1 MGRAKAPPPSA
12 SPARRAARA
21 TSAAPAPLVAPR
33 IRVLCGGEIALG
45 PGKVALLRAIHGG
58 SCLATAARSLGMSY
72 MRAWKLVETMNAC
85 FREPL
90 VTKRRGGKTHGSTV
104 LTATGERVLALYRD
118 MEEASREAMTASW
131 QKLRTH
137 LK

>member
-1 MGRAKAPPPSA
+1 MGRASAPRRPDSSTRRAPRAASDPSA
-12 SPARRAARA
+12 PW
-21 TSAAPAPLVAPR
+21 VAPR

-45 PGKVALLRAIHGG
+45 PGKVELLEAIHGSG
-58 SCLATAARSLGMSY
+58 CLAAAARGLGMSY

-90 VTKRRGGKTHGSTV
+90 VTKERGGKIHGSTV
-104 LTATGERVLALYRD
+104 LTPTGERVLELYRG
-118 MEEASREAMTASW
+118 MEEASREAMAASW
-131 QKLRTH
+131 QELRAQ